1 MGAWTFILLVTFYG
15 LVSAAQASL
24 REEAS
29 SWLER
34 QRDEKRVVSRMAAYS
49 SSFLGLPYGSSGPL
63 GEGDQGRYDQDPLY
77 RFDTFDCTTFVETV
91 VSLALSPNVD
101 AFEQGM
107 NRIRYAQGE
116 VDFLT
121 RNHFPSLQWIPNN
134 LANGTFFEVN
144 EQVIPDEEQSVAEAE
159 IDIAGWLRK
168 SGPRLIQI
176 PGISTI
182 ERTERGLELQR
193 RADRYFPVLARLKY
207 ISIARLLRE
216 PALLRKIPDGA
227 VINFVRPNWDLTD
240 SLGTRMNVS
249 HQGLVFQSVRGP
261 ILRHA
266 SVSGEKKVI
275 ESGLL
280 SYLKTFEDHPTLK
293 GIHLLKVT
301 RPEL

>member
-1 MGAWTFILLVTFYG
+1 MYVA
-15 LVSAAQASL
+15 
-24 REEAS
+24 
-29 SWLER
+29 
-34 QRDEKRVVSRMAAYS
+34 
-49 SSFLGLPYGSSGPL
+49 
-63 GEGDQGRYDQDPLY
+63 
-77 RFDTFDCTTFVETV
+77 
-91 VSLALSPNVD
+91 
-101 AFEQGM
+101 
-107 NRIRYAQGE
+107 
-116 VDFLT
+116 
-121 RNHFPSLQWIPNN
+121 
-134 LANGTFFEVN
+134 
-144 EQVIPDEEQSVAEAE
+144 IPDEEQSVAEAE

-266 SVSGEKKVI
+266 SISGEKKVI